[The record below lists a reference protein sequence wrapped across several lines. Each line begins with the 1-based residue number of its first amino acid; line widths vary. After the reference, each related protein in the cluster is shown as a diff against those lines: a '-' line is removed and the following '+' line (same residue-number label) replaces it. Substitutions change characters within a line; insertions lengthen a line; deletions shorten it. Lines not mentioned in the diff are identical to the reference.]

1 MGMFDSFLSDVLQV
15 SQQFND
21 LKEELATSF
30 TAAID
35 PAGELRNTVEQIH
48 TDVKDK
54 VSGVTSFDLKSVLP
68 TDITNLKK

>member
-30 TAAID
+30 TDAID

>member
-15 SQQFND
+15 TQQIND
-21 LKEELATSF
+21 IKEEFATSIS
-30 TAAID
+30 AAID

-68 TDITNLKK
+68 TDVTNFKK